1 MIEVII
7 AKSSAIGELP
17 ALSVQV
23 SDAGYVGRISVA
35 EGELIRHEI
44 RFGARTQVQSK
55 LKKRVAGCRVRVAGG
70 QVPGESFLGPGALD
84 FQYTISLSIILP
96 RGSHAVNFPC
106 TARYGL
112 YHSLN
117 QNYHFLKKLTQNVF
131 ILIVT
136 TRSLP
141 QKVYSLRKDTTCFK
155 KPFFT
160 WIWMPSSPRWRS

>member
-55 LKKRVAGCRVRVAGG
+55 LKKRVAGCRVRVAGCRG
-70 QVPGESFLGPGALD
+70 AGAGGEFFRPGSVGFSV
-84 FQYTISLSIILP
+84 YNLP
-96 RGSHAVNFPC
+96 
-106 TARYGL
+106 
-112 YHSLN
+112 LN
-117 QNYHFLKKLTQNVF
+117 NP
-131 ILIVT
+131 T
-136 TRSLP
+136 TRQPRSEFPLYCPLRALPLP
-141 QKVYSLRKDTTCFK
+141 QSKL
-155 KPFFT
+155 PF
-160 WIWMPSSPRWRS
+160 SQ